1 MGVIVLILFIILI
14 AGCFSDDEK
23 TRIPTKIIKRVVKS
37 IVAFISLV
45 GNTYC
50 QQVKTQ

>member
-23 TRIPTKIIKRVVKS
+23 TRSKS
-37 IVAFISLV
+37 
-45 GNTYC
+45 
-50 QQVKTQ
+50 QQQLSKELGKALWRLFR